1 MSEKWFL
8 RTQDDTFGP
17 ETKERLIEWAR
28 MGRIQP
34 GQDVSDDGENWRPA
48 VEVPFLDMRWA
59 IDIGDGTPRGPFNKH
74 AAEALLRSG
83 RLPSGSKLIEV
94 EPAFKE
100 EGQEI
105 VEPNDGASSE
115 IEEVASVAETAETHS
130 AMEESSSV
138 QKPEADV
145 GSADNVR
152 VVEKIV
158 EVPVEVVKEVVRE
171 VPVEKVVEK
180 ERIVHVESPELLAR
194 AAALE
199 TELSTVREEA
209 AAFRKKA
216 EEGAAEVAATREEA
230 AAFRKRAEE
239 GEAKAAAAKQ
249 ETLTL
254 ESEIRRLPSNAK
266 EAADTEAAVY
276 WLLRGE
282 ADDLMKVLESE
293 KAEAEAAQKRWR
305 ERSERLAARRV
316 EILKLI
322 GGDVQDMKNRALR
335 ANPADPRTVQLRQE
349 LDALRLVAEKSAYES
364 GQRIKDLTRELN
376 EKRTEADRL
385 SAQVMDVKRL
395 QDQIQ
400 KLREMLQDRERDLV
414 AERQANEELRRN
426 AESAQQALLK
436 RLSELEGGLRGNGV
450 LGQPQDSSH
459 SSRFPIWMKLK
470 K

>member
-105 VEPNDGASSE
+105 VEPNDGVSSE

-199 TELSTVREEA
+199 TELSTVREE
-209 AAFRKKA
+209 
-216 EEGAAEVAATREEA
+216 V

>member
-1 MSEKWFL
+1 MSDKWYL

-17 ETKERLIEWAR
+17 ETKDRLIEWAR

-34 GQDVSDDGENWRPA
+34 GQDVSEDGENWRPA
-48 VEVPFLDMRWA
+48 VEVPFLDMRWS

-74 AAEALLRSG
+74 AADALLKSG
-83 RLPSGSKLIEV
+83 RLPPEAKLIEV
-94 EPAFKE
+94 VPAFE
-100 EGQEI
+100 EGGRGN
-105 VEPNDGASSE
+105 VAT
-115 IEEVASVAETAETHS
+115 EEVGSLDGEGAAVAEAAEAPAATEDPPS
-130 AMEESSSV
+130 ARLQETDS
-138 QKPEADV
+138 DL
-145 GSADNVR
+145 GDNNVR
-152 VVEKIV
+152 IVEKIV
-158 EVPVEVVKEVVRE
+158 KVPVEVVKEVVRE

-199 TELSTVREEA
+199 TELSAVREEA
-209 AAFRKKA
+209 AAFRRKA
-216 EEGAAEVAATREEA
+216 EEVAAEVAATREEA
-230 AAFRKRAEE
+230 AVFRKRAEE

-254 ESEIRRLPSNAK
+254 EGEIRRLPSNAK

-282 ADDLMKVLESE
+282 ADDLMNVLESE

-385 SAQVMDVKRL
+385 AAQVMDVKRL
-395 QDQIQ
+395 QEQIQ
-400 KLREMLQDRERDLV
+400 RLREMLQDRERDLV

-436 RLSELEGGLRGNGV
+436 RLSELEGGLRGNGG
-450 LGQPQDSSH
+450 LGHSQDPSH

>member
-1 MSEKWFL
+1 MSDKWYL

-17 ETKERLIEWAR
+17 EPKERLIEWAR

-48 VEVPFLDMRWA
+48 VEIPFLDMRWS

-74 AAEALLRSG
+74 AADALLRSG
-83 RLPSGSKLIEV
+83 RLPPGSKLIEV
-94 EPAFKE
+94 EPAFE
-100 EGQEI
+100 EERR
-105 VEPNDGASSE
+105 
-115 IEEVASVAETAETHS
+115 ETVGPEYAAPS
-130 AMEESSSV
+130 ATEESSTA
-138 QKPEADV
+138 KTPEA
-145 GSADNVR
+145 GANPADNVR
-152 VVEKIV
+152 VVEKVV

-180 ERIVHVESPELLAR
+180 ERIVQVESPELLAR

-199 TELSTVREEA
+199 TELSVAREEA
-209 AAFRKKA
+209 ATFRKKA
-216 EEGAAEVAATREEA
+216 EEGAAEVAATRKEA

-239 GEAKAAAAKQ
+239 GEAQAAAAKQ
-249 ETLTL
+249 ATLTL

-282 ADDLMKVLESE
+282 ADDLMKVLEAE
-293 KAEAEAAQKRWR
+293 KAEAEAAQRRWR

-322 GGDVQDMKNRALR
+322 GDDAQDMKSRALR

-349 LDALRLVAEKSAYES
+349 LDALRLVAERSAYES

-385 SAQVMDVKRL
+385 SAQMMDVKRL

-400 KLREMLQDRERDLV
+400 RLREMLQDRERELV

-426 AESAQQALLK
+426 AEAAQQALLK
-436 RLSELEGGLRGNGV
+436 RLSELEGGLRGNGG
-450 LGQPQDSSH
+450 LGHAQDSSH
-459 SSRFPIWMKLK
+459 SSRFPVWMRLK

>member
-1 MSEKWFL
+1 MSDKWYL

-17 ETKERLIEWAR
+17 ETKDRLIEWAR

-34 GQDVSDDGENWRPA
+34 GQDVSEDGENWRPA
-48 VEVPFLDMRWA
+48 VEVPFLDMRWS

-74 AAEALLRSG
+74 AADALLKSG
-83 RLPSGSKLIEV
+83 RLPPGAKLIEV
-94 EPAFKE
+94 VPAFE
-100 EGQEI
+100 EGGRGN
-105 VEPNDGASSE
+105 VAT
-115 IEEVASVAETAETHS
+115 EEVGSLDGEEAAVAEAAEAPAATEDPPS
-130 AMEESSSV
+130 ARL
-138 QKPEADV
+138 PETDSDL
-145 GSADNVR
+145 GDNNVR
-152 VVEKIV
+152 IVEKIV
-158 EVPVEVVKEVVRE
+158 KVPVEVVKEVVRE

-199 TELSTVREEA
+199 TELSAVREEA
-209 AAFRKKA
+209 AAFRRKA

-230 AAFRKRAEE
+230 AVFRKRAEE

-254 ESEIRRLPSNAK
+254 EGEIRRLPSNAK

-282 ADDLMKVLESE
+282 ADDLMNVLESE

-385 SAQVMDVKRL
+385 AAQVMDVKRL
-395 QDQIQ
+395 QEQIQ
-400 KLREMLQDRERDLV
+400 RLREMLQDRERDLV

-436 RLSELEGGLRGNGV
+436 RLSELEGGLRGNGG
-450 LGQPQDSSH
+450 LGHSQDPSH

>member
-209 AAFRKKA
+209 AAFRKK
-216 EEGAAEVAATREEA
+216 
-230 AAFRKRAEE
+230 AEE